1 MAAST
6 RRSSSAVPP
15 LTQTLNVLNALDP
28 SADVETLWA
37 QLRQAFSLSSEQP
50 SDKPAAFPIFAF
62 TEVRRPILEIATEK
76 QYRNDLSRISNDQ
89 KTRLRGIAKQLDIS
103 PAIFCLLF
111 TPECA
116 ASRTCTNSLAE
127 LRNAHPDLSLSSILQ
142 VFVSQSAALES
153 AKRGRRSSSR
163 IPNTA
168 LKSTIQHFDARIWQK
183 QAPST
188 AKRHLKTFRTR
199 PAKISVSAL
208 SDISEED
215 SQFPTLPK
223 DRQPTPADNDEQAV
237 NNASDEDEEYIRSR
251 DDGDATWGDGEHS
264 DAETDKETSVCH
276 LIKSTR

>member
-111 TPECA
+111 TPE
-116 ASRTCTNSLAE
+116 
-127 LRNAHPDLSLSSILQ
+127 
-142 VFVSQSAALES
+142 
-153 AKRGRRSSSR
+153 
-163 IPNTA
+163 
-168 LKSTIQHFDARIWQK
+168 FDARIWQK